1 MLLMKTGVMYF
12 KNFNYLDEP
21 ELAKKSIR
29 QKNVFKAR
37 VFLYFLKLVL
47 RDIFAICSHLEHEIQ
62 EKLTD
67 QLFDGDNSQC

>member
-37 VFLYFLKLVL
+37 VFLYFLKLVW
-47 RDIFAICSHLEHEIQ
+47 RDIFCNMFPS
-62 EKLTD
+62 
-67 QLFDGDNSQC
+67 